1 MRAALWT
8 EWLKLR
14 RSRIPWVTLAAATLA
29 VAVGGLFMF
38 IGADP
43 ERARRLGLLGSKAQ
57 LAGLDAT
64 WPGHLGLLAQIAA
77 VGGVLLFGLTMV
89 WVFGREFADRT
100 AKDLLALPTSRGA
113 IVAAKYVVA
122 AGWCALLTVYIGA
135 AGLIAGALLRLPGFG
150 LPIAAEGLGRLAFT
164 ALLTA
169 ALTTTLGYAASA
181 GRGYLP
187 GVLAMVA
194 IVFTAQILAAL
205 GFGSWY
211 PYSVPAIYSGMAGA
225 GQPPPTAIG
234 YAGVVAIAAVFPWL
248 TLRWWQRTDHTR

>member
-1 MRAALWT
+1 MWT

-14 RSRIPWVTLAAATLA
+14 RSRLTWVTLATATIA

-43 ERARRLGLLGSKAQ
+43 QRARRLGLLGSKAQ
-57 LAGLDAT
+57 IAGLDAT
-64 WPGHLGLLAQIAA
+64 WQGYLGLLAQIASI
-77 VGGVLLFGLTMV
+77 GGVLMFGLTMV

-122 AGWCALLTVYIGA
+122 ACWCALLTVYIGVG
-135 AGLIAGALLRLPGFG
+135 GLIAGAILRLPGFG
-150 LPIAAEGLGRLAFT
+150 LPAAAEGLGRMAFT
-164 ALLTA
+164 ALLTV
-169 ALTTTLGYAASA
+169 ALTTTLGYAASV

-194 IVFTAQILAAL
+194 MVFTAQIFAAL
-205 GFGSWY
+205 GFGAWY

-225 GQPPPTAIG
+225 EQPPPTPIG

-248 TLRWWQRTDHTR
+248 TLRWWQRTDHTH